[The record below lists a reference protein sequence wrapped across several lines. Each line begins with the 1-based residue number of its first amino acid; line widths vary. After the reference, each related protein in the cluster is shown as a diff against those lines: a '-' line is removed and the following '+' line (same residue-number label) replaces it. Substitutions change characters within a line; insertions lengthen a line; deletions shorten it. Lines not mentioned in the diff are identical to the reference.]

1 MTGKER
7 IKAYVS
13 GTEVDHLPFMPIV
26 MSLVA
31 QELKVPYRRFCTD
44 HRLIAQGQ
52 LAFAERYG
60 ADHLCVVTDPT
71 VESAD
76 LGQPV
81 IWYDDEPPANDEV
94 QSLLM
99 DKTAL
104 AHLKPVAPD
113 QGRRMSNRV
122 LAVRELA
129 EKAGKDLLVEGWV
142 EGPCAEASDL
152 RGLSRLMMD
161 FYDDPAFVRDLFALC
176 TEQGIAFA
184 QAQIDAGAE
193 IVAVGDAASSLMG
206 PEIFESFTREY
217 HQAYVKAIHAKGA
230 LARLH
235 ICGNTRALMP
245 LIRDIPYDIVD
256 IDHLTDM
263 AQSRASLG
271 PDRVILGKVHTVAV
285 MRDGTVEAVRS
296 SLEEIYQDAGSK
308 NYIVSAGCEIPRDS
322 PPANL
327 HAMLEFA
334 MTKRV

>member
-13 GTEVDHLPFMPIV
+13 GTEVDQLPFMPIV

-31 QELKVPYRRFCTD
+31 QELKVPYRQYCTD

-81 IWYDDEPPANDEV
+81 IWYDDEPPANDEA

-122 LAVRELA
+122 MAVRDLA

-142 EGPCAEASDL
+142 GGSL
-152 RGLSRLMMD
+152 RRGL
-161 FYDDPAFVRDLFALC
+161 
-176 TEQGIAFA
+176 
-184 QAQIDAGAE
+184 
-193 IVAVGDAASSLMG
+193 
-206 PEIFESFTREY
+206 
-217 HQAYVKAIHAKGA
+217 
-230 LARLH
+230 
-235 ICGNTRALMP
+235 
-245 LIRDIPYDIVD
+245 
-256 IDHLTDM
+256 
-263 AQSRASLG
+263 
-271 PDRVILGKVHTVAV
+271 
-285 MRDGTVEAVRS
+285 
-296 SLEEIYQDAGSK
+296 
-308 NYIVSAGCEIPRDS
+308 
-322 PPANL
+322 
-327 HAMLEFA
+327 
-334 MTKRV
+334 